1 MCSDLSS
8 NTSMPEQCRMKETI
22 NFGVIGCGS
31 ISATHLAAL
40 AEMKD
45 VRVVAVSDA
54 NASRRTNAAAK
65 TGARAYADYHELLAD
80 PDVDIVTILTA
91 SGAHAAVGMEAAR
104 AGKHVVVEKPLDVT
118 VENAQALIDCCRE
131 KGVTL
136 SCIFQHRFD
145 PAVRILKDAVTS
157 GRMGRINACC
167 CHTKWYRDQNYYDCA
182 NWRGTLKFDGGG
194 ALINQSIHYIDTML
208 YIMGDAEEVFG
219 YTATLAHERIE
230 GEDVAMATVK
240 FRSGALG
247 LIEGTTS
254 AYPGFYARLDVHGER
269 GSVII
274 EDDVIKFWS
283 MADGTPCPQVPALNS
298 TPHAA
303 QLRDIVDAVRYG
315 AAPAVTGEEA
325 LKSLALV
332 RAVYA
337 SARSGAPTRL

>member
-1 MCSDLSS
+1 MCLDLSS
-8 NTSMPEQCRMKETI
+8 NTSMPEQCKMKETI

-65 TGARAYADYHELLAD
+65 TGARAYEDYHELLAD

-118 VENAQALIDCCRE
+118 VENAQALID
-131 KGVTL
+131 
-136 SCIFQHRFD
+136 
-145 PAVRILKDAVTS
+145 
-157 GRMGRINACC
+157 CC

-303 QLRDIVDAVRYG
+303 QLRDIVDAVLCG